1 MSELAIKIKHCRL
14 CGSKR
19 LKTVIDLGN
28 SPPPNTLLIKRQLT
42 KRESVFPLKVNYCL
56 SCGQVQLS
64 HVVSPE
70 LMFQNYPY
78 VSSTSSVMVNHFKE
92 YAYSTFDKLKLN
104 KNDFVVEI
112 GSNDGVLLKFY
123 KNLGAKILG
132 IDPAK
137 NIVAQANKAGIKTLP
152 LFFNSRL
159 AKKIVEKYG
168 PAKLILANNVFA
180 HINDLNDV
188 VKGVNELLD
197 KDGSFIIEFPYLIDV
212 IDNNVFDSI
221 YHEHLSYLAVS
232 PLKKF
237 FEKNGMEIFNCV
249 KTPVQGGS
257 IRIFIK
263 KQHGKYPI
271 SKSVAKFLDLEIKK
285 KIYLVGTYTKF
296 FKKIK
301 ETKKDLNS
309 ILKTLRKENKRIVG
323 YGAPGRS
330 TTLLNYFGIDSSVIE
345 YIVDDNP
352 NKQGLFTPGSHI
364 PIFDP
369 AKIKKLKPDY
379 IVILSWNFAKPIIAK
394 LSDFKKQG
402 GHFVIP
408 IPKPRII

>member
-1 MSELAIKIKHCRL
+1 MSKLAIKISHCRL
-14 CGSKR
+14 CDSKR

-28 SPPPNTLLIKRQLT
+28 SPPPNTLLTKRQLT
-42 KRESVFPLKVNYCL
+42 KYEPSFPLKVNYCL

-78 VSSTSSVMVNHFKE
+78 VSSTSSVMVNHFKN
-92 YAYSTFDKLKLN
+92 YAKSTFDKLKLN

-112 GSNDGVLLKFY
+112 GSNDGILLKFY

-137 NIVAQANKAGIKTLP
+137 NIAAQANKAGIKTLP

-159 AKKIVEKYG
+159 AKKIVKKYE

-188 VKGVNELLD
+188 VKGIKMLLD
-197 KDGSFIIEFPYLIDV
+197 KDGVFIIEFPYLVDV
-212 IDNNVFDSI
+212 VDNNVFDSI
-221 YHEHLSYLAVS
+221 YHEHLSYLAVG

-237 FEKNGMEIFNCV
+237 FEKNGMEIFNCL

-257 IRIFIK
+257 IRIFVK
-263 KQHGKYPI
+263 KRHGKYPI
-271 SKSVAKFLDLEIKK
+271 SKSVTKFLDLEKKK
-285 KIYLVGTYTKF
+285 KINLLGTYTKF
-296 FKKIK
+296 FKRIK
-301 ETKKDLNS
+301 ETKKDLNY
-309 ILKTLRKENKRIVG
+309 ILEKLRKENKRIAG

-330 TTLLNYFGIDSSVIE
+330 TTLLNYFDINPSTIE

-352 NKQGLFTPGSHI
+352 NKQGLFTPGTHI
-364 PIFDP
+364 PIYNP

-379 IVILSWNFAKPIIAK
+379 IVILSWNFAEPIITK
-394 LSDFKKQG
+394 LSDFKKRG
-402 GHFVIP
+402 GRFVIP
-408 IPKPRII
+408 IPKPRLI